1 MGTPTVP
8 LTAMSYTDLNLNT
21 ADSMLNLNTADDALF
36 DKSFQSFDR
45 DLKSEYQRKLQN
57 WRIDAGAIHDRIEFE
72 LETRWSPKAMKRVLS
87 ILGPLLLVITF
98 LEDGLRVMTRWSE
111 QMSYLTGTRHG
122 MGFSS
127 WFAVMALVTSIVLQI
142 GGAMLVLQGS
152 NIPQLK
158 GKHVQIGGGALF
170 TFLLL
175 QPVMYGQHT
184 DMDFMC
190 RTLTLAGGL
199 ALLWQHDMQSNGAK
213 ADLFAGLP
221 DAGTTSQNSQEL
233 VQLIGRTLITL
244 IFFYQMFE
252 NLAKAHAGVM
262 HWVGAIIT
270 CAICAGVLLGFKAKA
285 AGVLL
290 LVLLAVGNM
299 VMHPFWSVKPHMY
312 DFTKFYFF
320 QTLSVMGGLMLLILH
335 GPGGLSVKLGSKKLM

>member
-1 MGTPTVP
+1 MGTHKHSQ
-8 LTAMSYTDLNLNT
+8 MSYTNDMNDEFGLQQIAT
-21 ADSMLNLNTADDALF
+21 QGREM
-36 DKSFQSFDR
+36 KSW
-45 DLKSEYQRKLQN
+45 L
-57 WRIDAGAIHDRIEFE
+57 E
-72 LETRWSPKAMKRVLS
+72 LEVETRWSPKTMQRVLGT
-87 ILGPLLLVITF
+87 IGPILLVITF

-127 WFAVMALVTSIVLQI
+127 WFAVFALITSIVLQI
-142 GGAMLVLQGS
+142 GGSLLVLQGDK
-152 NIPQLK
+152 IPQLK
-158 GKHVQIGGGALF
+158 GHSVKVGGGALLA
-170 TFLLL
+170 FLLL
-175 QPVMYGQHT
+175 QPIMYGQHT

-199 ALLWQHDMQSNGAK
+199 ALLWQHDMQKQGNK

-221 DAGTTSQNSQEL
+221 DAGVTSQNSQEL
-233 VQLIGRTLITL
+233 VQLVGRTLITL

-252 NLAKAHAGVM
+252 NLAKSHAGVM
-262 HWVGAIIT
+262 HWIGAIIT

-290 LVLLAVGNM
+290 LVLLGVGNV

>member
-1 MGTPTVP
+1 MGANTPQFTHIH
-8 LTAMSYTDLNLNT
+8 MSYTYNN
-21 ADSMLNLNTADDALF
+21 DDEFGLQQIANQGREM
-36 DKSFQSFDR
+36 KSW
-45 DLKSEYQRKLQN
+45 LEL
-57 WRIDAGAIHDRIEFE
+57 E
-72 LETRWSPKAMKRVLS
+72 LETRWSPKAMQRVLGT
-87 ILGPLLLVITF
+87 LGPILLVITF
-98 LEDGLRVMTRWSE
+98 LEDGLRVMTRWTE
-111 QMSYLTGTRHG
+111 QMNYLTGVRHG

-127 WFAVMALVTSIVLQI
+127 WFAVIALITSIVLQI
-142 GGAMLVLQGS
+142 GGSLLVLQGG
-152 NIPQLK
+152 NIPQMK
-158 GKHVQIGGGALF
+158 GQHVKFGGGALLA
-170 TFLLL
+170 FLLL
-175 QPVMYGQHT
+175 QPIMYGQHT

-199 ALLWQHDMQSNGAK
+199 ALLWQHDMQKQGAK

-221 DAGTTSQNSQEL
+221 DAGVTSQNSQEL
-233 VQLIGRTLITL
+233 VQLVGRTLITL

-262 HWVGAIIT
+262 HWIGAIIT
-270 CAICAGVLLGFKAKA
+270 CAICAFVLLGFKAKA

-290 LVLLAVGNM
+290 LVLLGVGNM
-299 VMHPFWSVKPHMY
+299 LMHPFWSVKPHMY

>member
-1 MGTPTVP
+1 MGIHKHSQ
-8 LTAMSYTDLNLNT
+8 MSYTNDTNDEFGLQQIAT
-21 ADSMLNLNTADDALF
+21 QGREM
-36 DKSFQSFDR
+36 KSW
-45 DLKSEYQRKLQN
+45 LEL
-57 WRIDAGAIHDRIEFE
+57 E
-72 LETRWSPKAMKRVLS
+72 LETRWSPKTMQRVLGT
-87 ILGPLLLVITF
+87 IGPILLVITF

-127 WFAVMALVTSIVLQI
+127 WFAVIALITSIVLQI
-142 GGAMLVLQGS
+142 GGSILVLQGS

-158 GKHVQIGGGALF
+158 GQHVKIGGGALLA
-170 TFLLL
+170 FLFL
-175 QPVMYGQHT
+175 QPLMYGQHT

-199 ALLWQHDMQSNGAK
+199 ALLWQHDMQKQGDK
-213 ADLFAGLP
+213 ADLFAGM
-221 DAGTTSQNSQEL
+221 DGGVASQHSQEL

-252 NLAKAHAGVM
+252 NLAKAHAGFM
-262 HWVGAIIT
+262 HWIGAIIT

-290 LVLLAVGNM
+290 LVLLGVGNV

-312 DFTKFYFF
+312 DFTKFSFF

>member
-1 MGTPTVP
+1 MGSHNCT
-8 LTAMSYTDLNLNT
+8 LAMAFNQYVDNHNLVQ
-21 ADSMLNLNTADDALF
+21 MM
-36 DKSFQSFDR
+36 
-45 DLKSEYQRKLQN
+45 E
-57 WRIDAGAIHDRIEFE
+57 RIEFE
-72 LETRWSPKAMKRVLS
+72 LETRWSPKAMQRVL
-87 ILGPLLLVITF
+87 GTVAPLLLVITF
-98 LEDGLRVMTRWSE
+98 LEDGLRVVFRWSE
-111 QMSYLTGTRHG
+111 QMSYLTGSRHG
-122 MGFSS
+122 MGMSS
-127 WFAVMALVTSIVLQI
+127 WFAVLALVTSIVLQI
-142 GGAMLVLQGS
+142 GGSLLVLQGDK
-152 NIPQLK
+152 IRQLK
-158 GKHVQIGGGALF
+158 GQHVKVGGGALL

-199 ALLWQHDMQSNGAK
+199 ALLWQHDMQKLGAK

-221 DAGTTSQNSQEL
+221 DAGTTSQHSQEL

-252 NLAKAHAGVM
+252 NLAKSHAGAM
-262 HWVGAIIT
+262 HWIGAIVT

-290 LVLLAVGNM
+290 LVLLGAGNM
-299 VMHPFWSVKPHMY
+299 LMHPFWSVRPHLY

-335 GPGGLSVKLGSKKLM
+335 GPGGLSVEGDSKKLI

>member
-1 MGTPTVP
+1 MGTKAKPS
-8 LTAMSYTDLNLNT
+8 LLDSFMSFANQPVNDEFGLHQIANQGLE
-21 ADSMLNLNTADDALF
+21 M
-36 DKSFQSFDR
+36 KSW
-45 DLKSEYQRKLQN
+45 L
-57 WRIDAGAIHDRIEFE
+57 E
-72 LETRWSPKAMKRVLS
+72 LEVETRWSPKYMSRVLGTV
-87 ILGPLLLVITF
+87 GPLLLVITF

-127 WFAVMALVTSIVLQI
+127 WFAVVALLTSIALQI
-142 GGAMLVLQGS
+142 GGSVLVLQGS
-152 NIPQLK
+152 KIPQLK
-158 GKHVQIGGGALF
+158 GSHVQIGGGALLA
-170 TFLLL
+170 FLFL
-175 QPVMYGQHT
+175 QPLMYGQHT

-199 ALLWQHDMQSNGAK
+199 ALLWQHDMRSQGQK
-213 ADLFAGLP
+213 VDLFAGLP
-221 DAGTTSQNSQEL
+221 DAGVQGQQSQEL
-233 VQLIGRTLITL
+233 IQLIGRTLITL

-252 NLAKAHAGVM
+252 NLAKSQAGVL
-262 HWVGAIIT
+262 HWVGALIT

-290 LVLLAVGNM
+290 LVLLGVGNM
-299 VMHPFWSVKPHMY
+299 VMHPFWSVKAHMY

>member
-1 MGTPTVP
+1 MGTTPK
-8 LTAMSYTDLNLNT
+8 AFMSFAPVTDEFGLQQIAT
-21 ADSMLNLNTADDALF
+21 QGREM
-36 DKSFQSFDR
+36 KSW
-45 DLKSEYQRKLQN
+45 L
-57 WRIDAGAIHDRIEFE
+57 E
-72 LETRWSPKAMKRVLS
+72 LEVETRWSPKAMQRVLGT
-87 ILGPLLLVITF
+87 LGPILLVITF

-111 QMSYLTGTRHG
+111 QMNYLTSTRQG

-127 WFAVMALVTSIVLQI
+127 WFAVIALITSIILQI
-142 GGAMLVLQGS
+142 GGSLLVLQGDK
-152 NIPQLK
+152 IPQLE
-158 GKHVQIGGGALF
+158 GKNVKVGGGALLA
-170 TFLLL
+170 FLLL
-175 QPVMYGQHT
+175 QPIMYGQHT

-199 ALLWQHDMQSNGAK
+199 ALLWQHDMQKQGAK
-213 ADLFAGLP
+213 ADMFAGLP
-221 DAGTTSQNSQEL
+221 EAGVTSQNSQEL
-233 VQLIGRTLITL
+233 VQLVGRTLITL

-252 NLAKAHAGVM
+252 QAAKSHAGFL
-262 HWVGAIIT
+262 HWVGAIVT
-270 CAICAGVLLGFKAKA
+270 CGICAFVLLGFKAKA

-290 LVLLAVGNM
+290 LVLLGIGNM

>member
-1 MGTPTVP
+1 
-8 LTAMSYTDLNLNT
+8 MSFAPVTDEFGLQQIANQGLE
-21 ADSMLNLNTADDALF
+21 M
-36 DKSFQSFDR
+36 KSW
-45 DLKSEYQRKLQN
+45 L
-57 WRIDAGAIHDRIEFE
+57 E
-72 LETRWSPKAMKRVLS
+72 LEVETRWSPKQMSRVLGTV
-87 ILGPLLLVITF
+87 GPLLLVITF

-111 QMSYLTGTRHG
+111 QMSYLTGTRRG
-122 MGFSS
+122 MGFSN
-127 WFAVMALVTSIVLQI
+127 WFAVIALVTSIVLQI
-142 GGAMLVLQGS
+142 GGAMLVLQGGK
-152 NIPQLK
+152 IPQLK
-158 GKHVQIGGGALF
+158 GKHVQIGGGALL

-175 QPVMYGQHT
+175 QPLMYGQHT
-184 DMDFMC
+184 DLDFMC

-213 ADLFAGLP
+213 AELFAGLP
-221 DAGTTSQNSQEL
+221 DAGVQGQQSQEL
-233 VQLIGRTLITL
+233 IQLIGRTLITL

-252 NLAKAHAGVM
+252 NLAKSGAGIL
-262 HWVGAIIT
+262 HYVGALIT

-290 LVLLAVGNM
+290 LVLLGIGNM

>member
-1 MGTPTVP
+1 MG
-8 LTAMSYTDLNLNT
+8 A
-21 ADSMLNLNTADDALF
+21 
-36 DKSFQSFDR
+36 
-45 DLKSEYQRKLQN
+45 LKSSTQLMSSFAPVTDEFGLQQIASQGLEMKS
-57 WRIDAGAIHDRIEFE
+57 WLE
-72 LETRWSPKAMKRVLS
+72 LEVETRWSPKAMSRFLGTV
-87 ILGPLLLVITF
+87 GPLLLVITF

-111 QMSYLTGTRHG
+111 QMNYLTGTRRG

-127 WFAVMALVTSIVLQI
+127 WFAVIALITSIVLQV
-142 GGAMLVLQGS
+142 GGALLVLQGGK
-152 NIPQLK
+152 IPQLK
-158 GKHVQIGGGALF
+158 GRHVQIGGGALLA
-170 TFLLL
+170 FLLL
-175 QPVMYGQHT
+175 QPLMYGQHT

-199 ALLWQHDMQSNGAK
+199 ALLWQHDMRNQGIK

-221 DAGTTSQNSQEL
+221 DAGVQGQQSQEL
-233 VQLIGRTLITL
+233 IQLIGRTLITL

-252 NLAKAHAGVM
+252 NLAKSHAGVL
-262 HWVGAIIT
+262 HWVGALIT

-290 LVLLAVGNM
+290 LLLLGVGNM